1 MSGRARPNPS
11 RSARRASALGL
22 LLLTAAPAG
31 LAHAAAGSPTE
42 SPVGSHGTPTQDG
55 WWNRLQGPA
64 EGEPD
69 GNPIRPLVP
78 PVPKPPN
85 VPADAIA
92 TSAGGGQVDKV
103 AAVGVDVA
111 LADGAALDGLTL
123 RLKESPAGGANV
135 GADKAKVVACPVTVP
150 WGPGQNAA
158 WRERPTADCGLATIE
173 GARAGDGT
181 WTFDLTPVGRL
192 WADPFAPLAADG
204 VVLAVDAT
212 GSPAPV
218 QVSWLNVDSG
228 NVSIELRAAPVA
240 AASGGDVGPAAA
252 PVAVAPPA
260 PGPSGPSV
268 EEAAGARAFP
278 ASPSGISTDPLAYPS
293 GQPTFAAVTPAATE
307 PGPAPAETT
316 LAAGPPRSVRT
327 LGARPAVDFWERV
340 PAPTTLLVPV
350 AFGLAVLVGVVL
362 GPTGRPSPIFRRE
375 GGLSRAL
382 ARRAR
387 TVPDAGGPDAA
398 LRPPAATR

>member
-1 MSGRARPNPS
+1 MSGPARPNPS

-31 LAHAAAGSPTE
+31 LAHAAAGSPME
-42 SPVGSHGTPTQDG
+42 SPMESHSAPTQDG
-55 WWNRLQGPA
+55 WWNRVQGPA

-85 VPADAIA
+85 VPADAIV

-103 AAVGVDVA
+103 AAVGLDVA

-123 RLKESPAGGANV
+123 RLQESPAGGANV
-135 GADKAKVVACPVTVP
+135 GADKAKVIACPATVA

-158 WRERPTADCGLATIE
+158 WRERPTADCGLAAVE
-173 GARAGDGT
+173 GARAVDGT

-192 WADPFAPLAADG
+192 WADPFAPLAANG

-228 NVSIELRAAPVA
+228 KVSIELRAAPA
-240 AASGGDVGPAAA
+240 AAAPGGDAGPAAA
-252 PVAVAPPA
+252 EPVAVASSA

-278 ASPSGISTDPLAYPS
+278 ASGRGISTDPLAYPS

-316 LAAGPPRSVRT
+316 LAAGPSRSAPT
-327 LGARPAVDFWERV
+327 LRSRPAVDFWEHV
-340 PAPTTLLVPV
+340 PAPTTLFVPI

-362 GPTGRPSPIFRRE
+362 GPTGRPSPILRRE

-382 ARRAR
+382 ARRAP
-387 TVPDAGGPDAA
+387 TGPDAG